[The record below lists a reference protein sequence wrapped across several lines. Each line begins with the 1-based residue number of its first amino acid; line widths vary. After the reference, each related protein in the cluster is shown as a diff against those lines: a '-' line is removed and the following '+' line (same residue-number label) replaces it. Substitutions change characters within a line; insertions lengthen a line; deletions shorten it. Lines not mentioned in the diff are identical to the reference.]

1 MAVSVQIPDSSRAIG
16 GAGDNEFTILRVVKR
31 VNTALMTL
39 KGCMNP
45 LVLDI
50 PDLVLMRIGCQ
61 LLQRHLKCDE
71 GRLV

>member
-31 VNTALMTL
+31 INSVLVAF
-39 KGCMNP
+39 KGRVDP

-50 PDLVLMRIGCQ
+50 PNLVLMRIERQ
-61 LLQRHLKCDE
+61 LLQKQSQCHGE
-71 GRLV
+71 P